1 MSTLVKEY
9 APLNYLTAVEQ
20 LGRTP
25 RPGQQ
30 KLVETGVDLEV
41 GETRLVKAPTA
52 TGKSLGALMI
62 AGFRWNLDPE
72 NKTVI
77 ATYTRLLQDQYGKSK
92 DMDQAREL
100 FPDMVFAVLK
110 GANNYLC
117 RAGARRFT
125 AIHEDYQKLADGEG
139 DPGELAGRTHLWKAK
154 ADTRTCGKHTPEVC
168 GFAAAK
174 ARAKTADC
182 VVTNHA
188 LVMVNSVNTNV
199 FGQHSLLIVDECFV
213 PEALVDTP
221 SGPRPIG
228 DLVVG
233 DEIYGYDETR
243 GIVELTT
250 VKATMSRESPVLGGF
265 VTANHPVRT
274 ADAYRAVADLT
285 PEDTIVRLDL
295 SGVPTVRHS
304 LLRDTFGSSNTPGWS
319 KVLLS
324 GLLDSRPSQISQ
336 GSSKFAATK
345 RTAGRQ
351 REAGC
356 SSLASLEP
364 VVRSSKPSQSSSHTG
379 ISGLGQS
386 SRRQWSADDRSS
398 QTALV
403 GTGRG
408 LAARGDHPY
417 QGNDRSSVTSLV
429 QRGFSTPGQAAGSGS
444 RRTITLNRTATGR
457 GSQEGFR
464 TALGRMDGSEIHQP
478 RDLGRYRR
486 VRDANTD
493 DRRTVVNIETGTNN
507 YFVEGILVHNCHNFP
522 RAAESFATEE
532 INFNDVEDELRKSK
546 SYEAVDGQ
554 RFLAQ
559 VRTMIP
565 PGSGFS
571 DRKPTGEELV
581 KVATLFDQKPWA
593 KSMPELTPIYDWTVS
608 AIQYIRKENPPRLA
622 LIAPQPWKART
633 PNLIL
638 RHAEIDISVAAQR
651 GLATQLGEITEEH
664 GDQRFE
670 RAVLMMSATTGT
682 PSKPT
687 YVADRCGVQ
696 ADLVKVDSALD
707 YPGQMRMTLQNLPN
721 GFTYESATVRLCTET
736 SGRTLVL
743 CRSWKMVDAIYD
755 ELRAANP
762 GFRVF
767 KQDRDEPTNNGYLVR
782 QFTADTSSVLVGTA
796 SFFEGID
803 VPGEALSQVIV
814 TQLPMLMDFESNPLG
829 WERKNRAGSRY
840 IPDMQI
846 PATAL
851 ILEQMFGRLIRS
863 TQDRG
868 LVVVLDSNATRGWG
882 QRATLDAIRSF
893 EVPVVARRDA
903 LAWFAS

>member
-1 MSTLVKEY
+1 MSTSVKEY

-117 RAGARRFT
+117 RVGARRFT
-125 AIHEDYQKLADGEG
+125 AIHEDYQKLADGED

-154 ADTRTCGKHTPEVC
+154 ADTRTCGKHTPEQC

-174 ARAKTADC
+174 LRARNADC
-182 VVTNHA
+182 VITNHA

-199 FGQHSLLIVDECFV
+199 FGQHSLLIVDE
-213 PEALVDTP
+213 
-221 SGPRPIG
+221 I
-228 DLVVG
+228 
-233 DEIYGYDETR
+233 
-243 GIVELTT
+243 
-250 VKATMSRESPVLGGF
+250 
-265 VTANHPVRT
+265 
-274 ADAYRAVADLT
+274 
-285 PEDTIVRLDL
+285 
-295 SGVPTVRHS
+295 
-304 LLRDTFGSSNTPGWS
+304 
-319 KVLLS
+319 
-324 GLLDSRPSQISQ
+324 
-336 GSSKFAATK
+336 
-345 RTAGRQ
+345 
-351 REAGC
+351 
-356 SSLASLEP
+356 
-364 VVRSSKPSQSSSHTG
+364 
-379 ISGLGQS
+379 
-386 SRRQWSADDRSS
+386 
-398 QTALV
+398 
-403 GTGRG
+403 
-408 LAARGDHPY
+408 
-417 QGNDRSSVTSLV
+417 
-429 QRGFSTPGQAAGSGS
+429 
-444 RRTITLNRTATGR
+444 
-457 GSQEGFR
+457 
-464 TALGRMDGSEIHQP
+464 
-478 RDLGRYRR
+478 
-486 VRDANTD
+486 
-493 DRRTVVNIETGTNN
+493 
-507 YFVEGILVHNCHNFP
+507 HNFP

-593 KSMPELTPIYDWTVS
+593 KGMPELTPIYDWTVS

-651 GLATQLGEITEEH
+651 GLATGLGEITEEH

-863 TQDRG
+863 TQDKG
-868 LVVVLDSNATRGWG
+868 LVVVLDANATRGWG